1 MESFH
6 HPREGKSLPPGRAKG
21 AARLITLVMVSGLAA
36 WPGELPGGWS
46 GDHSPCDRH
55 QEVLKR
61 EHMNLGVRFSTA
73 DAGLAADFARAMDFW
88 AAILDM
94 EWHEEDS
101 RDCSIQIVDGEP
113 GLFPSAEVARA
124 QFPGRPAFQGWIAFN
139 PKKDLPRSERYLVAV
154 HELGHLLGLAHN
166 PSARSVM
173 YYLCLEGAVLLDAA
187 DLAALAA
194 HHRLRAGRP
203 DKALIVAASGRPSGP
218 DPRPHTESARY
229 GLTYNP
235 EPAIKT
241 TTDRAPAR

>member
-1 MESFH
+1 MAARAGE
-6 HPREGKSLPPGRAKG
+6 PPGD
-21 AARLITLVMVSGLAA
+21 
-36 WPGELPGGWS
+36 WS
-46 GDHSPCDRH
+46 GNYLPCDRH

-73 DAGLAADFARAMDFW
+73 DAGLAADFARAMNFW
-88 AAILDM
+88 ATILDM

-101 RDCSIQIVDGEP
+101 RGCSIQIVDGVP
-113 GLFPSAEVARA
+113 GLFPSTEVARA

-139 PKKDLPRSERYLVAV
+139 PKRDLPSSERYLVAV

-173 YYLCLEGAVLLDAA
+173 YYLCLDGAVLLDAA

-203 DKALIVAASGRPSGP
+203 DTALTVAAPSRPSVP
-218 DPRPHTESARY
+218 DPRPDAYSRREAGAR
-229 GLTYNP
+229 P
-235 EPAIKT
+235 PAA
-241 TTDRAPAR
+241 RAGN